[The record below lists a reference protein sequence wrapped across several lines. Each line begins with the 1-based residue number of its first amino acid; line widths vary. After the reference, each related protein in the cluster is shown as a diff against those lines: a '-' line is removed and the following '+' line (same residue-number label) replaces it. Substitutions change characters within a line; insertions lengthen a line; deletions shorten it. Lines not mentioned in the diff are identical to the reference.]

1 LQELTYKL
9 EVLGWINF
17 RVSIRTFDVGK
28 TLAAHNYYKVVGTM
42 TKKLSAKRLE
52 QMLRENDPGAYIY
65 EDNGTKSVRI
75 DGQFNLESIVKKIN
89 KELE

>member
-1 LQELTYKL
+1 
-9 EVLGWINF
+9 
-17 RVSIRTFDVGK
+17 
-28 TLAAHNYYKVVGTM
+28 
-42 TKKLSAKRLE
+42 
-52 QMLRENDPGAYIY
+52 MLRENDPGAYIY